1 MNNTQFKTTG
11 HVEPVYDEDGIVKA
25 YYVGRKD
32 RGRIYLSRLIE
43 EYMVAGNTV
52 AIDRWGSP
60 WVKK

>member
-11 HVEPVYDEDGIVKA
+11 QIEPVYDEDGAVKA
-25 YYVGRKD
+25 YYVGRKN

-43 EYMVAGNTV
+43 EYMVPGNTV